1 MYLRGRPEGDRIS
14 LMEAMGW
21 GRYPKTTAELI
32 QPADSQALQKFISS
46 QKKSASCI
54 GRGSGRSYGDSA
66 LAEQLVSSRFLDN
79 FLELDEQQKIL
90 RCGAGV
96 KLGDILKICIPRGLF
111 LPVLPGT
118 KAVTVGGAIAADVH
132 GKNHHLDGSFCAH
145 VQSISLVL
153 ASGELVTCSEQEN
166 PELFR
171 ATCSGM
177 GLTGVITDATLSL
190 DSIPSSH
197 INQRSLIANNLAEC
211 FEHIEDNADSKYSVA
226 WLDCLATNKNLGRS
240 VLYLGEHAASKNKKT
255 DTMYRERPGLG
266 IPFSTPS
273 FLLNKATMSA
283 FNASYFGAQKRK
295 KSSTTLGCDNYFF
308 PLDSIPNWNRLYG
321 SNGFLQYQFVIPN
334 DGALEGI
341 TSVLEKVSEKRKG
354 SFLTV
359 LKKFGEANENLLSFP
374 RPGYTLALDF
384 KNEPTLFPLLEELDR
399 IVLAHDGRLYL
410 AKDARMSKEVFKA
423 SYPNWE
429 RFMTIKNKYDPDN
442 RFASLQSNRLGLTQ

>member
-1 MYLRGRPEGDRIS
+1 MYLSGRPEGDRIN
-14 LMEAMGW
+14 LMESMGW

-32 QPADSQALQKFISS
+32 QPADSRALQKFIAS
-46 QKKSASCI
+46 QKKSVSCI

-79 FLELDEQQKIL
+79 FLELDQQQNLL

-118 KAVTVGGAIAADVH
+118 KAVSVGGAIAADVH

-145 VQSISLVL
+145 VQKISLVL
-153 ASGELVTCSEQEN
+153 ASGELVACSEQEN

-171 ATCSGM
+171 ATCGGM
-177 GLTGVITDATLSL
+177 GLTGVISDATLSL
-190 DSIPSSH
+190 DSIPSSY

-226 WLDCLATNKNLGRS
+226 WLDCLATDKNLGRS
-240 VLYLGEHAASKNKKT
+240 VLYLGEHAESENREI
-255 DTMYRERPGLG
+255 DTMYGERFGLG
-266 IPFSTPS
+266 VPFSTPS
-273 FLLNKATMSA
+273 FLLNKTTMSA
-283 FNASYFGAQKRK
+283 FNASYFGVQKRK
-295 KSSTTLGCDNYFF
+295 KSSATLGYDKYFF
-308 PLDSIPNWNRLYG
+308 PLDRISNWNRLYG
-321 SNGFLQYQFVIPN
+321 SKGFLQYQFVVPSESAF
-334 DGALEGI
+334 DCI
-341 TSVLEKVSEKRKG
+341 TNVLERISEKGKG

-359 LKKFGEANENLLSFP
+359 LKKFGESNENLLSFA
-374 RPGYTLALDF
+374 RSGYTLTLDF
-384 KNEPTLFPLLEELDR
+384 KNEPTLFPLLEDLDR
-399 IVLAHDGRLYL
+399 IVLTHDGRLYL
-410 AKDARMSKEVFKA
+410 AKDARMSEEMFKA

-429 RFMTIKNKYDPDN
+429 KFMAIKSKYDPKT

>member
-1 MYLRGRPEGDRIS
+1 
-14 LMEAMGW
+14 MEAMGW

-54 GRGSGRSYGDSA
+54 ASGSGRSYGDSA
-66 LAEQLVSSRFLDN
+66 LARQLVSSRFLDS
-79 FLELDEQQKIL
+79 FLELDVEQKIL

-96 KLGDILKICIPRGLF
+96 KLGDILKVCIPRGLF

-118 KAVTVGGAIAADVH
+118 KAVSVGGAIAADVH

-145 VQSISLVL
+145 VKSINLVL

-166 PELFR
+166 AELFR

-177 GLTGVITDATLSL
+177 GLTGVISDATLSL
-190 DSIPSSH
+190 DSISSSY
-197 INQRSLIANNLAEC
+197 IDQRSLVANNLAEC
-211 FEHIEDNADSKYSVA
+211 FEHLEDNADSKYSVA
-226 WLDCLATNKNLGRS
+226 WLDCLATAKNLGRS
-240 VLYLGEHAASKNKKT
+240 VLFLGEHAPSKHRKT
-255 DTMYRERPGLG
+255 DTVYREKSGLG
-266 IPFSTPS
+266 VPFSTPS
-273 FLLNKATMSA
+273 MLLNKTTMSI
-283 FNASYFGAQKRK
+283 FNASYFGLQKRK
-295 KSSTTLGCDNYFF
+295 KSSIILDCDKFFF
-308 PLDSIPNWNRLYG
+308 PLDRISNWNRLYG
-321 SNGFLQYQFVIPN
+321 SNGFLQYQFVISS

-341 TSVLEKVSEKRKG
+341 TSVLEKVSEKGKG

-374 RPGYTLALDF
+374 KSGYTLTLDF
-384 KNEPTLFPLLEELDR
+384 KNEAAVFPLLEELDQ

-410 AKDARMSKEVFKA
+410 AKDARMSEKVFKA

-429 RFMTIKNKYDPDN
+429 RFMAIKNKYDPN
-442 RFASLQSNRLGLTQ
+442 NSFASLQSNRLGLTQ